1 MNFVK
6 CKLLEWYETDTIAVS
21 VSYKGFHAPEL
32 CRTVFKHSFFLAKVP
47 RIIIIFFT
55 IFFSHLVVV
64 DYVFTYS
71 LKISA
76 VKFPLP

>member
-6 CKLLEWYETDTIAVS
+6 CKLLEWYKTDTIAVS

-32 CRTVFKHSFFLAKVP
+32 CTTVFKHSFFLAKVP

-55 IFFSHLVVV
+55 IFFSHLVIVG
-64 DYVFTYS
+64 YVFTYS

-76 VKFPLP
+76 AKFPLP